1 MKKNEEQKK
10 NNKESK
16 NEEKIDIDEITNI
29 DYNDFLNEKKNI
41 FKEKCSSCG
50 SSIININIFVLFVQI
65 AFFRNVKKFIFIQY

>member
-50 SSIININIFVLFVQI
+50 SSIMKKILQCSVYLIFLVQ
-65 AFFRNVKKFIFIQY
+65 NMK